1 MRILIISAGA
11 YFALTCTSELLALM
25 CGLMGMCM
33 PCVTQLVKQIDNMNA
48 LDCGCLELLCKRT
61 WGAEVLHVTF
71 RQGDQ
76 YVVLNVRLPR
86 DINEQQR
93 RLLESF
99 REEEQQRKKK
109 AA

>member
-1 MRILIISAGA
+1 MIGRVLQEVRDLSRLWWSLLIINNLSP
-11 YFALTCTSELLALM
+11 S
-25 CGLMGMCM
+25 
-33 PCVTQLVKQIDNMNA
+33 KN
-48 LDCGCLELLCKRT
+48 GCLCKI
-61 WGAEVLHVTF
+61 ADDVH
-71 RQGDQ
+71 QGDQ

-86 DINEQQR
+86 EINEQQR